1 MSDHKQVLRMSEAEI
16 QNTIR
21 ASIEGQ
27 DIEDYTFEERYCRG
41 VERVVR
47 PKQDEVR
54 SRSQSFH

>member
-1 MSDHKQVLRMSEAEI
+1 MSEAEI

-27 DIEDYTFEERYCRG
+27 EIEDYTFEERYCRG